1 MTAKKIIEQILM
13 THPEISREQIL
24 ERLDREKRK
33 TGSFISDDVILRMIA
48 AEFGGFGSRLE

>member
-1 MTAKKIIEQILM
+1 MTAKKMIEQILA

-33 TGSFISDDVILRMIA
+33 TGSFISDDVLLRMIA
-48 AEFGGFGSRLE
+48 AEFGVEVSKEA